1 MVKKGSLETRS
12 RIRGIRHGMRYTEL
26 VLDFS
31 SESDIGTI
39 KSSLI
44 LISEYWNY
52 FILKACE
59 ELFISTLLGNR

>member
-1 MVKKGSLETRS
+1 MKKGSLETRS

-39 KSSLI
+39 KSSYI
-44 LISEYWNY
+44 LSEYWNY